1 MVTRSFQVID
11 NVMFKPQLYQQYT
24 LPSAWTFWENAYLYR
39 MTSILDNPRIPAKL
53 ISSGCQ
59 TENMGRN
66 CSAACGNL
74 TSLFGSPETLW
85 NCVTISTVAMMTTNG
100 GPDTLDQHGEDIAL
114 NDFHSGSLDKFVD
127 VGVFRNYRECAL
139 RSCSDSRFGGCPL
152 KLPKFQCGFVTK
164 DTIGELAKLMRYQYC
179 KSADPGID
187 YDIAGPGIIISYFI
201 QFILVVLFTLSFKF
215 TTSWLKRTIGIILAP
230 VYGVPLASKEAS
242 RRQEAASES
251 QLAESISS
259 SLIDLQETQALF
271 LITVAAASVI
281 TFTGENGTG
290 LGNIQS
296 LLSWLSNSI
305 VLRGMVVAGSYSLLL
320 TQLIL
325 HRAGKRWW
333 YTLLLII
340 INLVFVIVLAQPQR
354 VRLDTLI
361 AHFQDTVGL
370 ASCGGNPGPMTFCQ
384 TLNRATDNPAPAADS
399 VDPISSPTLFFDFNS
414 RYPQP
419 LYVVSVLL
427 VLDWIVDISRQ
438 EVSKRSARCL
448 PPTILHL
455 LTSKRLIK
463 LWQVYWAI
471 LELFTFVMCLVSI
484 WEFFRFLGF
493 LRRPD
498 GNIDPEEPSDVN
510 ITKWSFGQLIAVAV
524 WFPVIF
530 KFISINISK

>member
-11 NVMFKPQLYQQYT
+11 NGMFKPQIYQQYT
-24 LPSAWTFWENAYLYR
+24 LPSAWTFWGNAYLYR

-59 TENMGRN
+59 TEHMGRN

-85 NCVTISTVAMMTTNG
+85 NCVTISTVALMTTNG

-164 DTIGELAKLMRYQYC
+164 DTIGELAKLMRHQYC

-215 TTSWLKRTIGIILAP
+215 TTSWLKRTIRIILAP
-230 VYGVPLASKEAS
+230 FYGVPLASKEAS

-259 SLIDLQETQALF
+259 SLIDPQETQALF

-305 VLRGMVVAGSYSLLL
+305 VLRGMVAAGSYPLLL

-325 HRAGKRWW
+325 HREGKRWW
-333 YTLLLII
+333 YTLLFII
-340 INLVFVIVLAQPQR
+340 TNLVFVIVLAQPQR
-354 VRLDTLI
+354 
-361 AHFQDTVGL
+361 
-370 ASCGGNPGPMTFCQ
+370 
-384 TLNRATDNPAPAADS
+384 TLNRAADNPAPAADS
-399 VDPISSPTLFFDFNS
+399 VNPISSPTLFFDFNY

-427 VLDWIVDISRQ
+427 VLDWIVHILRQ
-438 EVSKRSARCL
+438 EVSKRSARSL
-448 PPTILHL
+448 PPTILHF
-455 LTSKRLIK
+455 LTSKLLIK

-471 LELFTFVMCLVSI
+471 LELFTFAMCLVSI
-484 WEFFRFLGF
+484 WEFSPFLGY
-493 LRRPD
+493 LRIPD

-510 ITKWSFGQLIAVAV
+510 ITKWSFGRLIAVAV

-530 KFISINISK
+530 MFISINVSK